1 MKEYVQIY
9 EQEKTDDTVRKID
22 FIKKINNGQKKT

>member
-1 MKEYVQIY
+1 MYRSMNRK
-9 EQEKTDDTVRKID
+9 KTDDTVRKID